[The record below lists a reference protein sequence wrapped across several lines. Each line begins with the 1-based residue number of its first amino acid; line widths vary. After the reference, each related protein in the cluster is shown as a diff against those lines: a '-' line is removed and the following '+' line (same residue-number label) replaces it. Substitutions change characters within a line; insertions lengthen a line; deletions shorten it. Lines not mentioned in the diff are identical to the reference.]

1 MPRQGTHMG
10 PLIYSYVMSETR
22 VPLSR
27 WVPFVVEVSSLPI
40 VAPSAH
46 YAQCPF
52 QRLHL
57 SSPCW
62 STIEASYGL
71 R

>member
-1 MPRQGTHMG
+1 MPRQRTHFS

-27 WVPFVVEVSSLPI
+27 WVPFVGAVFSLLI

-46 YAQCPF
+46 YVQCPY

-57 SSPCW
+57 SSPV
-62 STIEASYGL
+62 GL
-71 R
+71 P